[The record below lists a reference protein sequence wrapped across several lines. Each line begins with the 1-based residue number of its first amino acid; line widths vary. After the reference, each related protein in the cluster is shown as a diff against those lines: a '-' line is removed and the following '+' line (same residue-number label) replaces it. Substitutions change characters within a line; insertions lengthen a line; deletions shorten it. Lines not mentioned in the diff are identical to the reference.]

1 MARRQFNVFNLSFLD
16 VMACGFGAIILFFMI
31 INSQVK
37 SRSNKASVVL
47 QSQTEFLEEEIT
59 DGQKR
64 MVNMKNE
71 INKIDEDNFIIQG
84 SIDELLKIIEELSAE
99 ISLFANISLASQDSV
114 EKLKSDIKILEKA
127 NERLSSEAEKKSL
140 LSGDSPFDRG
150 GEGQRQYISGC
161 KVSGQRVLFLI
172 DASTSM
178 LANSY
183 ANALLFSVYPDEE
196 KIRAPKWSQVIKGVE
211 WMATRLKGEFQI
223 YTFNESAQSV
233 LEESDGKWIQ
243 ADSKNIVSAIDKLAA
258 TAPRGGNSLYNAF
271 EAINAFSKK
280 PDNIFLFTDGLP
292 TLGSRIPNSPVKV
305 YPRDRQKYFNR
316 ALEVSPSIPMNVF
329 LFPLDGDPTAAA
341 SFINLAGL
349 KKGCFVAPS
358 KDWPSS

>member
-47 QSQTEFLEEEIT
+47 QSQTEFLEEEII

-64 MVNMKNE
+64 MVTMKNE
-71 INKIDEDNFIIQG
+71 INKIDEDNSIIQG
-84 SIDELLKIIEELSAE
+84 SIDELLKVIEDLSEE
-99 ISLFANISLASQDSV
+99 ISQYENRSLASKDSV
-114 EKLKSDIKILEKA
+114 EKLKSDIKILEK
-127 NERLSSEAEKKSL
+127 ESKRMSSEAEKQSQ

-161 KVSGQRVLFLI
+161 KVSGQRVLFLV
-172 DASTSM
+172 DSSTSM

-183 ANALLFSVYPDEE
+183 ANALLFSIYPDEE
-196 KIRAPKWSQVIKGVE
+196 KIRAPKWSQVVKGVE

-233 LEESDGKWIQ
+233 LEQSDGEWIK
-243 ADSKNIVSAIDKLAA
+243 ADSKNIVSAIDKLAL
-258 TAPRGGNSLYNAF
+258 TVPQGGNSLFNAF
-271 EAINAFSKK
+271 EAINAFSIK

-305 YPRDRQKYFNR
+305 YPNDRQKYFNR
-316 ALEVSPSIPMNVF
+316 AIDVSPGIPMNVF

-349 KKGCFVAPS
+349 KKGCFVSPS
-358 KDWPSS
+358 KDWPTS